1 MSFTLKENK
10 IYGLLGRNG
19 AGKTTLMHMI
29 TAQLFPT
36 SGDVKVF
43 GEEPYENTKVLQRIC
58 FIKESQAY
66 PEYFQISDVLA
77 TAKSIYPNWN
87 DGLASQLT
95 QLPLNRRIKQLSRGM
110 LSSVGIIV
118 GLASRAPLTIF
129 DEPYLG
135 LDAVARSIF
144 YDRLIED
151 YAQYPRT
158 IILSTHLIDEVSQL
172 LEHVLIIERG
182 ELLLHED
189 AESLRSRMYSVMR
202 SSEMVE
208 TYRKGKEVIHV
219 EKMGSLVTV
228 TLLGKKEENTRKQA
242 ESLGLEYVPI
252 SLQKFV
258 VDLTTKSREK
268 VVEGQ

>member
-1 MSFTLKENK
+1 
-10 IYGLLGRNG
+10 
-19 AGKTTLMHMI
+19 
-29 TAQLFPT
+29 
-36 SGDVKVF
+36 
-43 GEEPYENTKVLQRIC
+43 VLQQIC

-66 PEYFQISDVLA
+66 PEYFQISDVFA

-87 DGLASQLT
+87 DGLAIQLT
-95 QLPLNRRIKQLSRGM
+95 QDFQLPLNRRIKELSRGM
-110 LSSVGIIV
+110 LSSVGIVV

-135 LDAVARSIF
+135 LDAVARGIF

-151 YAQYPRT
+151 YAEYPRT
-158 IILSTHLIDEVSQL
+158 VILSTHLIDEVSQL

-182 ELLLHED
+182 ELLFHED
-189 AESLRSRMYSVMR
+189 AESLRSRIYSVSG
-202 SSEMVE
+202 SSEVVE
-208 TYRKGKEVIHV
+208 TYMKGKEVIHV
-219 EKMGSLVTV
+219 EKIGSLVTV
-228 TLLGKKEENTRKQA
+228 TLLGKKEENSKKQA

-268 VVEGQ
+268 VVKGQ